1 MRMLVVGAGSTGGF
15 FGTRLVQAG
24 RDVTFLVRPERAAR
38 LRERGLRLKSPYGDA
53 VVQPKLV
60 TAGEIDGKYEA
71 VLLTVKSFALEAAL
85 EDFAPA
91 VGEGTIILPVLNG
104 MRHMDRLAAR
114 FGRNAVGGCAAKVA
128 ATLDEEGSIVQLA
141 PFQDIAYGEMDGSRS
156 SRIMA
161 VDEFMRGASFEA
173 RLSANI
179 ALEMWEK
186 WALLAT
192 LGGVTCLMRGN
203 LGEIEASPGGAEFL
217 MPLLRGSGIRH
228 RRRRHASRAGVPCA
242 GPNVA
247 RGGEG
252 IVSDFLHVPRLVG
265 AAIRSRPIRSWE
277 TCSLEHAA
285 HRCRRR
291 SWPRLI
297 PISACISGA
306 WLVRNRGAA
315 TRILATR
322 AKGPGLKGDA

>member
-24 RDVTFLVRPERAAR
+24 RDVTFLVRPERAAK
-38 LRERGLRLKSPYGDA
+38 LRERGMRVKSPQGDA
-53 VVQPKLV
+53 VVQPKLA
-60 TAGEIDGKYEA
+60 TAGAIDGTYEA
-71 VLLTVKSFALEAAL
+71 VLLTVKSFSLEAAL
-85 EDFAPA
+85 DDFAPA

-104 MRHMDRLAAR
+104 MRHVDRLAAR

-128 ATLDEEGSIVQLA
+128 TVLDDEGCIVQLA
-141 PFQDIAYGEMDGSRS
+141 PFQEIAYGEMDGSRS

-217 MPLLRGSGIRH
+217 MRFFEEVTSVIGAVGMPVDAAFLSQTRALLAAAKGSSLTSSMYRDLMAHRPIEADQIVGDLLARARARAHDAPLSTPLLAAAYTNLCVYQR
-228 RRRRHASRAGVPCA
+228 
-242 GPNVA
+242 
-247 RGGEG
+247 
-252 IVSDFLHVPRLVG
+252 RLVS
-265 AAIRSRPIRSWE
+265 AQSRSS
-277 TCSLEHAA
+277 
-285 HRCRRR
+285 
-291 SWPRLI
+291 
-297 PISACISGA
+297 
-306 WLVRNRGAA
+306 
-315 TRILATR
+315 
-322 AKGPGLKGDA
+322 D

>member
-1 MRMLVVGAGSTGGF
+1 MRMLIVGAGSTGGF

-24 RDVTFLVRPERAAR
+24 RDVTFLVRPERAAK
-38 LRERGLRLKSPYGDA
+38 LRERGMRVKSPQGDA

-60 TAGEIDGKYEA
+60 TADEIDGTYEA
-71 VLLTVKSFALEAAL
+71 VLLTVKSFSLEAAL
-85 EDFAPA
+85 DDFAPA

-104 MRHMDRLAAR
+104 MRHVDRLAAR

-128 ATLDEEGSIVQLA
+128 TVLDEEGCIVQLA
-141 PFQDIAYGEMDGSRS
+141 PFQEIAYGEMDGSRS

-217 MPLLRGSGIRH
+217 MRFFEEVTSVIGAVGMPVDAAFLSQTRALLAAAKGSSLTSSMYRDLMAHRPIEADQIVGDLLARARAHDALSTPLLAAAYTNLCVYQR
-228 RRRRHASRAGVPCA
+228 
-242 GPNVA
+242 
-247 RGGEG
+247 
-252 IVSDFLHVPRLVG
+252 RLVS
-265 AAIRSRPIRSWE
+265 ARSRS
-277 TCSLEHAA
+277 S
-285 HRCRRR
+285 
-291 SWPRLI
+291 
-297 PISACISGA
+297 
-306 WLVRNRGAA
+306 
-315 TRILATR
+315 
-322 AKGPGLKGDA
+322 D

>member
-1 MRMLVVGAGSTGGF
+1 MLVVGAGSTGGF

-53 VVQPKLV
+53 VVQPKLA
-60 TAGEIDGKYEA
+60 TAGEIDGTYEA

-85 EDFAPA
+85 EDLAPA

-128 ATLDEEGSIVQLA
+128 ATLDGEGGIVQLA
-141 PFQDIAYGEMDGSRS
+141 PFQELAYGEMDGSRS

-192 LGGVTCLMRGN
+192 LGGVTCLMRGS

-217 MPLLRGSGIRH
+217 TRFFEEVASVIDAVGIRLEPAFLAQTRTLLAAAKGSSLTSSMYRDLTAQRPIEADQIVGDLLARAGGASLSTPLLAAAYTHLCIYQRRVVSAQSRGS
-228 RRRRHASRAGVPCA
+228 
-242 GPNVA
+242 
-247 RGGEG
+247 
-252 IVSDFLHVPRLVG
+252 D
-265 AAIRSRPIRSWE
+265 
-277 TCSLEHAA
+277 
-285 HRCRRR
+285 
-291 SWPRLI
+291 
-297 PISACISGA
+297 
-306 WLVRNRGAA
+306 
-315 TRILATR
+315 
-322 AKGPGLKGDA
+322 

>member
-24 RDVTFLVRPERAAR
+24 RDVTFLVRPERAAK
-38 LRERGLRLKSPYGDA
+38 LRELGLRVKSPYGDA
-53 VVQPKLV
+53 VVQPRLI
-60 TAGEIDGKYEA
+60 TADAIDGKYDA
-71 VLLTVKSFALEAAL
+71 VLLTVKSFTLEAAL
-85 EDFAPA
+85 KDFAPA

-128 ATLDEEGSIVQLA
+128 TVLDEEGRIVQLG
-141 PFQDIAYGEMDGSRS
+141 PFQDLAYGEMDGTRS

-192 LGGVTCLMRGN
+192 LGGATCLMRGS
-203 LGEIEASPGGAEFL
+203 LGEIRAATGGADFL
-217 MPLLRGSGIRH
+217 ARFFEEVAAVISAVGMPLD
-228 RRRRHASRAGVPCA
+228 AA
-242 GPNVA
+242 
-247 RGGEG
+247 
-252 IVSDFLHVPRLVG
+252 FLAQTRTLF
-265 AAIRSRPIRSWE
+265 AAAQGLPLTSSMYRDLMADRPIE
-277 TCSLEHAA
+277 ADQIVGDL
-285 HRCRRR
+285 
-291 SWPRLI
+291 
-297 PISACISGA
+297 
-306 WLVRNRGAA
+306 LVRARDASLSTPLLAA
-315 TRILATR
+315 AYTHLCVYQRRL
-322 AKGPGLKGDA
+322 G

>member
-1 MRMLVVGAGSTGGF
+1 MLVVGAGSTGGF

-38 LRERGLRLKSPYGDA
+38 LRERGLRVKSPLGNA

-104 MRHMDRLAAR
+104 MRHMDRLTAR

-128 ATLDEEGSIVQLA
+128 TTLDGEGDIVQLA
-141 PFQDIAYGEMDGSRS
+141 PVQDIAYGEMDGSRS

-203 LGEIEASPGGAEFL
+203 LGEIEAAPGGAEFL
-217 MPLLRGSGIRH
+217 MRFFEEVATVIGTVGMPLDAAFLAQTRAMLAAAKGSSQTSSMYRDLMARHPIEADQIVGDLLARARGASLSTPLLAAAYTHLRVYQ
-228 RRRRHASRAGVPCA
+228 RRQVSAQSRS
-242 GPNVA
+242 
-247 RGGEG
+247 
-252 IVSDFLHVPRLVG
+252 SD
-265 AAIRSRPIRSWE
+265 
-277 TCSLEHAA
+277 
-285 HRCRRR
+285 
-291 SWPRLI
+291 
-297 PISACISGA
+297 
-306 WLVRNRGAA
+306 
-315 TRILATR
+315 
-322 AKGPGLKGDA
+322 

>member
-24 RDVTFLVRPERAAR
+24 RDVTFLVRPERAAK
-38 LRERGLRLKSPYGDA
+38 LRERGLRLKSPYGNA
-53 VVQPKLV
+53 LVQPKLA
-60 TAGEIDGKYEA
+60 TAGEIDGSYEA

-128 ATLDEEGSIVQLA
+128 ATLDEEGCIVQLA

-161 VDEFMRGASFEA
+161 VDEFMRGANFEA

-203 LGEIEASPGGAEFL
+203 LGEIEASPGGPEFL
-217 MPLLRGSGIRH
+217 MRFFEEVASVIGAVGMRLEPAFLAQTRTLLAAAKGSSLTSSMYRDLLAKRPIEADQIVGDLLARARGASLSTPLLAAAYTNLCIYQR
-228 RRRRHASRAGVPCA
+228 
-242 GPNVA
+242 
-247 RGGEG
+247 
-252 IVSDFLHVPRLVG
+252 RLVS
-265 AAIRSRPIRSWE
+265 AQSRSS
-277 TCSLEHAA
+277 
-285 HRCRRR
+285 
-291 SWPRLI
+291 
-297 PISACISGA
+297 
-306 WLVRNRGAA
+306 
-315 TRILATR
+315 
-322 AKGPGLKGDA
+322 D

>member
-1 MRMLVVGAGSTGGF
+1 MRFMRMLVVGAGSTGGF

-24 RDVTFLVRPERAAR
+24 RDVTFLVRPGRAAR

-60 TAGEIDGKYEA
+60 AAGEIDGPYDA

-91 VGEGTIILPVLNG
+91 VGKGTIILPVLNG

-114 FGRNAVGGCAAKVA
+114 FGRNSVGGCAAKVA

-141 PFQDIAYGEMDGSRS
+141 PFQEIAYGEMDGSRS

-192 LGGVTCLMRGN
+192 LGGATCLMRGN
-203 LGEIEASPGGAEFL
+203 LGEIEASPGGSEFL
-217 MPLLRGSGIRH
+217 SRFFEEVVSVIGTVGMRLEPAFLAQTRTLLAAAKGSPLTSSMYRDLLAQRPIEADQIVGDLLARARGTPLPTPLLAAAYTH
-228 RRRRHASRAGVPCA
+228 LGVYQ
-242 GPNVA
+242 
-247 RGGEG
+247 R
-252 IVSDFLHVPRLVG
+252 RLVS
-265 AAIRSRPIRSWE
+265 AQSRSS
-277 TCSLEHAA
+277 
-285 HRCRRR
+285 
-291 SWPRLI
+291 
-297 PISACISGA
+297 
-306 WLVRNRGAA
+306 
-315 TRILATR
+315 
-322 AKGPGLKGDA
+322 D

>member
-1 MRMLVVGAGSTGGF
+1 MRMLVVGAGATGGF
-15 FGTRLVQAG
+15 FGARLLQAG
-24 RDVTFLVRPERAAR
+24 RDVTFLVRPERAAK
-38 LRERGLRLKSPYGDA
+38 LRERGLRIKSAQGDS
-53 VVQPKLV
+53 VVQPRLV

-71 VLLTVKSFALEAAL
+71 VLLTVKSFTLEAAL
-85 EDFAPA
+85 EDLAPA

-128 ATLDEEGSIVQLA
+128 TTLDEEGSIVQLA
-141 PFQDIAYGEMDGSRS
+141 PFQDLAYGEMDRSRS

-203 LGEIEASPGGAEFL
+203 LGEIEASTGGAEFL
-217 MPLLRGSGIRH
+217 TRFFDEVISIIGAVGMPLDAAFLAQTRALLAAAKGSSLTSSMYRDLSAH
-228 RRRRHASRAGVPCA
+228 RPIEADQIVGDLLVR
-242 GPNVA
+242 A
-247 RGGEG
+247 RGT
-252 IVSDFLHVPRLVG
+252 SLATPLLAAAYTHLCLYQRRLVS
-265 AAIRSRPIRSWE
+265 AQSRSS
-277 TCSLEHAA
+277 
-285 HRCRRR
+285 
-291 SWPRLI
+291 
-297 PISACISGA
+297 
-306 WLVRNRGAA
+306 
-315 TRILATR
+315 
-322 AKGPGLKGDA
+322 D

>member
-24 RDVTFLVRPERAAR
+24 RDITFLVRPERAAR

-53 VVQPKLV
+53 VVQPKLA
-60 TAGEIDGKYEA
+60 TAGEIDGTYEA
-71 VLLTVKSFALEAAL
+71 VLVTVKSFGLEAAL

-128 ATLDEEGSIVQLA
+128 TILDAEGGIVQLT
-141 PFQDIAYGEMDGSRS
+141 PVQDIAYGEMDGSRS

-192 LGGVTCLMRGN
+192 LGGVTCLMRGS
-203 LGEIEASPGGAEFL
+203 LGDIEASPGGAEFL
-217 MPLLRGSGIRH
+217 TRFFEEVTAVIGAVGMRLEPAFLAQTRTLLAAAKGSSMTSSMYRDLTAQRPIEADQIVGDLLARARGASLSTPLLDAAYTNLCIYQR
-228 RRRRHASRAGVPCA
+228 
-242 GPNVA
+242 
-247 RGGEG
+247 
-252 IVSDFLHVPRLVG
+252 RLVS
-265 AAIRSRPIRSWE
+265 AQSRSS
-277 TCSLEHAA
+277 
-285 HRCRRR
+285 
-291 SWPRLI
+291 
-297 PISACISGA
+297 
-306 WLVRNRGAA
+306 
-315 TRILATR
+315 
-322 AKGPGLKGDA
+322 D

>member
-53 VVQPKLV
+53 VVQPKLA
-60 TAGEIDGKYEA
+60 TAGEIDGTYEA

-85 EDFAPA
+85 EDLAPA

-128 ATLDEEGSIVQLA
+128 ATLDGEGGIVQLA
-141 PFQDIAYGEMDGSRS
+141 PFQELAYGEMDGSRS

-192 LGGVTCLMRGN
+192 LGGVTCLMRGS

-217 MPLLRGSGIRH
+217 TRFFEEVASVIDAVGIRLEPAFLAQTRTLLAAAKGSSLTSSMYRDLTAQRPIEADQIVGDLLARAGGASLSTPLLAAAYTHLCIYQRRVVSAQSRGS
-228 RRRRHASRAGVPCA
+228 
-242 GPNVA
+242 
-247 RGGEG
+247 
-252 IVSDFLHVPRLVG
+252 D
-265 AAIRSRPIRSWE
+265 
-277 TCSLEHAA
+277 
-285 HRCRRR
+285 
-291 SWPRLI
+291 
-297 PISACISGA
+297 
-306 WLVRNRGAA
+306 
-315 TRILATR
+315 
-322 AKGPGLKGDA
+322 

>member
-24 RDVTFLVRPERAAR
+24 RDVTFLVRPERAAK
-38 LRERGLRLKSPYGDA
+38 LREGGLRLKSPYGDA

-114 FGRNAVGGCAAKVA
+114 FGRNAVGGCAARVA
-128 ATLDEEGSIVQLA
+128 AVLDKEGCIVQLA
-141 PFQDIAYGEMDGSRS
+141 PFQDIAYGEMDGGRS

-179 ALEMWEK
+179 AREMWEK

-192 LGGVTCLMRGN
+192 LGGVTCLMRGS

-217 MPLLRGSGIRH
+217 MRFFEEVASVIGAVGMRLEPAFLAQTRTMLAATKGSSLTSSLYRDLLAQHPIEADQIVGDLLARARGASLSTPLLAAAYTNLCIYQR
-228 RRRRHASRAGVPCA
+228 
-242 GPNVA
+242 
-247 RGGEG
+247 
-252 IVSDFLHVPRLVG
+252 RLVS
-265 AAIRSRPIRSWE
+265 AQSRSS
-277 TCSLEHAA
+277 
-285 HRCRRR
+285 
-291 SWPRLI
+291 
-297 PISACISGA
+297 
-306 WLVRNRGAA
+306 
-315 TRILATR
+315 
-322 AKGPGLKGDA
+322 D

>member
-1 MRMLVVGAGSTGGF
+1 MLVVGAGSTGGF

-53 VVQPKLV
+53 VVQPKLA
-60 TAGEIDGKYEA
+60 TAGEIDGTYEA

-85 EDFAPA
+85 EDLAPA

-128 ATLDEEGSIVQLA
+128 ATLDGEGGIVQLA
-141 PFQDIAYGEMDGSRS
+141 PFQELAYGEMDGSRS

-192 LGGVTCLMRGN
+192 LGGVTCLMRGS

-217 MPLLRGSGIRH
+217 TRFFEEVASVIDAVGIRLEPAFLAQTRTLLAAAKGSSLTSSMYRDLTAQRPIEADQIVGDLLARARGASLSTPLLAAAYTHLCIYQRRVVSAQSRGS
-228 RRRRHASRAGVPCA
+228 
-242 GPNVA
+242 
-247 RGGEG
+247 
-252 IVSDFLHVPRLVG
+252 D
-265 AAIRSRPIRSWE
+265 
-277 TCSLEHAA
+277 
-285 HRCRRR
+285 
-291 SWPRLI
+291 
-297 PISACISGA
+297 
-306 WLVRNRGAA
+306 
-315 TRILATR
+315 
-322 AKGPGLKGDA
+322 

>member
-38 LRERGLRLKSPYGDA
+38 LHERGMRVKSPLGNA
-53 VVQPKLV
+53 VVQPKLLR
-60 TAGEIDGKYEA
+60 AGEIDGKYEA

-128 ATLDEEGSIVQLA
+128 TTLDGEGDIVQLA
-141 PFQDIAYGEMDGSRS
+141 PVQDIAYGEMDGSRS

-203 LGEIEASPGGAEFL
+203 LGEIEAAPGGAEFL
-217 MPLLRGSGIRH
+217 MRFFEEVATVIGTVGMPLDAAFLAQTRAMLAAAKGSSQTSSMYRDLMARHPIEADQIVGDLLARGASLSTPLLAAAYTHLCVYQR
-228 RRRRHASRAGVPCA
+228 
-242 GPNVA
+242 
-247 RGGEG
+247 
-252 IVSDFLHVPRLVG
+252 RLVS
-265 AAIRSRPIRSWE
+265 AQSRSS
-277 TCSLEHAA
+277 
-285 HRCRRR
+285 
-291 SWPRLI
+291 
-297 PISACISGA
+297 
-306 WLVRNRGAA
+306 
-315 TRILATR
+315 
-322 AKGPGLKGDA
+322 D

>member
-1 MRMLVVGAGSTGGF
+1 MLVVGAGSTGGF

-38 LRERGLRLKSPYGDA
+38 LRERGLRVKSPLGDA

-104 MRHMDRLAAR
+104 MRHMDRLTAR

-128 ATLDEEGSIVQLA
+128 TTLDGEGDIVQLA
-141 PFQDIAYGEMDGSRS
+141 PVQDIAYGEMDGSRS

-203 LGEIEASPGGAEFL
+203 LGEIEAAPGGAEFL
-217 MPLLRGSGIRH
+217 MRFFEEVATVIGTVGMPLDAAFLAQTRAMLAAAKGSSQTSSMYRDLMARHPIEADQIVGDLLARARGASLSTPLLAAAYTHLRVYQ
-228 RRRRHASRAGVPCA
+228 RRQVSAQSRS
-242 GPNVA
+242 
-247 RGGEG
+247 
-252 IVSDFLHVPRLVG
+252 SD
-265 AAIRSRPIRSWE
+265 
-277 TCSLEHAA
+277 
-285 HRCRRR
+285 
-291 SWPRLI
+291 
-297 PISACISGA
+297 
-306 WLVRNRGAA
+306 
-315 TRILATR
+315 
-322 AKGPGLKGDA
+322 